1 MFVGHESY
9 RYTAGRGQLQVARL
23 LEVLAHVQ
31 VCADRSIDVLRVAIL
46 ERRESLSSAIVVLLA
61 WDESRRALVESLQ
74 ATGLELLVLV
84 VVPAGVE
91 IRAAGV
97 HPVVLGRVEEGLAA
111 LAGAGL

>member
-1 MFVGHESY
+1 M
-9 RYTAGRGQLQVARL
+9 
-23 LEVLAHVQ
+23 Q

-61 WDESRRALVESLQ
+61 WNESRRALVESLQ

-111 LAGAGL
+111 LARAGL